1 MAQGNCWK
9 MSNLSTALHILGI
22 KSSDIFSKILCLV
35 MPVPFFYIVLF
46 PFAKTYRSQA
56 DYPRRLTDDHEPPL
70 YHADSLHLTP
80 SSGTVEVQGF
90 WKGRLGKTHR
100 QKQHKLVSVISQTAN
115 QNSWALNE
123 CLTFHSELSGL
134 VGRRGELH
142 VSAYWCTTDSE
153 IFWETDLL
161 WKLMILEVVLYIMW
175 NHRSADLF
183 RHFWCE
189 LQLCGEE
196 MANFLTGILVP
207 GLTIW

>member
-35 MPVPFFYIVLF
+35 MLVPFFYIVLF

-100 QKQHKLVSVISQTAN
+100 QKQHKLVSVIKQLTKIPGHWMNASLSTVSSQGWLGGGVSCMYLPIGVLLILKSSGKQTYCG
-115 QNSWALNE
+115 SW
-123 CLTFHSELSGL
+123 
-134 VGRRGELH
+134 
-142 VSAYWCTTDSE
+142 W
-153 IFWETDLL
+153 FW
-161 WKLMILEVVLYIMW
+161 K
-175 NHRSADLF
+175 
-183 RHFWCE
+183 
-189 LQLCGEE
+189 
-196 MANFLTGILVP
+196 
-207 GLTIW
+207 